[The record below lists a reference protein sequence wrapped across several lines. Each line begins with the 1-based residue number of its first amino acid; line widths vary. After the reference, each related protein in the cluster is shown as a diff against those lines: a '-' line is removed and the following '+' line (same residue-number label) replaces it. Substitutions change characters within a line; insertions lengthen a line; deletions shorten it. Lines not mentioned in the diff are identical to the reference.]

1 MRKESRKI
9 LRLEKRFSPKR
20 KHLENILAEK
30 KRFSHLPKTFSH
42 EKKLFEKILHK
53 IKRFSH
59 IFSHNLRH
67 NFRKNLA
74 EKILHPNQFS
84 QSRCEH
90 NFISEGGGYT
100 HLKLSLSSLVDIK
113 KSLDFGRHTKYYMK
127 NKRWTML

>member
-1 MRKESRKI
+1 MWKLIHIEICTKDFAGDMEEREKKAEKFSDWRKD
-9 LRLEKRFSPKR
+9 F
-20 KHLENILAEK
+20 ENILAEK

-53 IKRFSH
+53 IKK
-59 IFSHNLRH
+59 FSHNFRH
-67 NFRKNLA
+67 NFGKNLA

-100 HLKLSLSSLVDIK
+100 HLKLSLSSLM
-113 KSLDFGRHTKYYMK
+113 GY
-127 NKRWTML
+127 